1 LLLEQSEPNEYEDG
15 AGRVHLRIG
24 GLLIVVTP
32 VRIVVAEDHAEL
44 REVLCEQF
52 QLEPDIE
59 IIGQARDGWE
69 AIAAVGRLTPDI
81 LTLDV
86 DLPGLN
92 GLDVLS
98 LVRWY
103 SPTTKVIMLSG
114 QDDEETIREALRRG
128 AQGYVVKGSRTDLG
142 KAIRAVHRGEVWAKR
157 RVLATVIEEM
167 VRLAALTFS
176 STESKPALA

>member
-1 LLLEQSEPNEYEDG
+1 M
-15 AGRVHLRIG
+15 
-24 GLLIVVTP
+24 
-32 VRIVVAEDHAEL
+32 
-44 REVLCEQF
+44 LCEQF

-69 AIAAVGRLTPDI
+69 AIAAVCRLTPDI

-86 DLPGLN
+86 DLPGLG
-92 GLDVLS
+92 GLDVLPV
-98 LVRWY
+98 VRWY
-103 SPTTKVIMLSG
+103 SPRTKVIMLSG

-142 KAIRAVHRGEVWAKR
+142 KAIRAVNRGEVWARR

-167 VRLAALTFS
+167 VRLAALTFPIHREQGCACLKAERS
-176 STESKPALA
+176 GI